1 MKNINDSID
10 TLHVTLYKI
19 QINVW
24 TCRDC
29 HRHCTTFFSLKPKID
44 NPFLIPFKCKFHI
57 NGAFFYIEVLGLIC
71 SLQRT
76 LDQGTSTL
84 KVMEIECQIT
94 YLWGSIP
101 VYVVKIGNQ
110 LLSLIIDGL
119 YMDSK
124 WHQLQY
130 YQSSCVENMKKKS
143 QTFVS
148 QCHTFRF
155 ILESPHCVYY

>member
-76 LDQGTSTL
+76 LDHGTLDQGTSTL
-84 KVMEIECQIT
+84 KVMEIECQTHHLFVRQHFCICSENWKSVIIT
-94 YLWGSIP
+94 YYWW
-101 VYVVKIGNQ
+101 
-110 LLSLIIDGL
+110 SLYG
-119 YMDSK
+119 
-124 WHQLQY
+124 
-130 YQSSCVENMKKKS
+130 
-143 QTFVS
+143 
-148 QCHTFRF
+148 
-155 ILESPHCVYY
+155 